1 VNGLYLAASGAASQ
15 LAALG
20 ITTNNLANAS
30 VPGYRRFVQVMRA
43 VSGNGSPYQFAEV
56 SPTTQID
63 LKQGPVYSTGNPLDI
78 AITGSAFIAVQ
89 TPNGLA
95 YTRNGQLEKAPDGEL
110 LAAGQP
116 VVRAGEESAG
126 TDSNAGGGTIT
137 LPAGV
142 TSIGGD
148 GSISV
153 DGVPVAKI
161 QFGDATGA
169 AMVPAGSSLYKPQ
182 DANPLP
188 PPPALT
194 NLVRQGF
201 LEGSTGSAIRG
212 MVGMTGIMRNYEGTM
227 RAVQAIDDNENR
239 AIQAFTLSA

>member
-1 VNGLYLAASGAASQ
+1 MNGLYLAASGAASQ
-15 LAALG
+15 LAALDT
-20 ITTNNLANAS
+20 TTNNLANAS

-43 VSGNGSPYQFAEV
+43 VSGNGSPYQFPEV

-63 LKQGPVYSTGNPLDI
+63 LAQGPVYPTGDPLDI

-89 TPNGLA
+89 TANGLA
-95 YTRNGQLEKAPDGEL
+95 YTRNGQMEKAPDGEL

-116 VVRAGEESAG
+116 VVGVGGGSA
-126 TDSNAGGGTIT
+126 NAGSNGSSGTIT
-137 LPAGV
+137 LPAGI

-153 DGVPVAKI
+153 NGVPVARI
-161 QFGDATGA
+161 QFGDATDA
-169 AMVPAGSSLYKPQ
+169 AMVPAGSSLYKTE
-182 DANPLP
+182 DGNPLP
-188 PPPALT
+188 PPAALT

-227 RAVQAIDDNENR
+227 RAVQAIDDNESR